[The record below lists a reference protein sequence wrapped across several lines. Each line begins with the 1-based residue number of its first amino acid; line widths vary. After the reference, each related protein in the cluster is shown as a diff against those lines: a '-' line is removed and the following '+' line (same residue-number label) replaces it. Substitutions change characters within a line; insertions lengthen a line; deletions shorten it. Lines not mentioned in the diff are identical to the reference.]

1 MENKA
6 ESTLEATD
14 IEATEVNTE
23 TEVIDNTQANTEE
36 TTVTTEE
43 IDPLLEAQKALEI
56 REAELFKREI
66 KASLKESGLEE
77 FEEVI
82 NVSNEAELKATI
94 NKLTSIVNNI
104 KVSLSFQPTD
114 NTKQDSYTVAK
125 QNGDSKS
132 MIKAL
137 FGNR

>member
-6 ESTLEATD
+6 EQTVEATD
-14 IEATEVNTE
+14 IETTEVITE
-23 TEVIDNTQANTEE
+23 TEVIDDIQAG
-36 TTVTTEE
+36 TEE
-43 IDPLLEAQKALEI
+43 INSLAEAQKALEI

-66 KASLKESGLEE
+66 KASLKESGLEQ

-82 NVSNEAELKATI
+82 NVSNEAELKATVK
-94 NKLTSIVNNI
+94 KLTSIVNDI
-104 KVSLSFQPTD
+104 KVSLSYQPTE